1 MATGSSLKWRT
12 GPLKIITLNRI
23 ISSDEGVLGLLHSN
37 GKPISV
43 TLERPWKDNMAWESC
58 IPFGLYPLTRLESSK
73 AFKYPHYL
81 LEGVPDRTFIKIH
94 VANYPSELHGCIG
107 VGSYYA
113 NGAIAV
119 CKSRKAMEYT
129 MWCLDR
135 HEKLALNIRDQYFK
149 TFKSTA
155 PYKLEP
161 KDGDNE

>member
-1 MATGSSLKWRT
+1 M
-12 GPLKIITLNRI
+12 KIITLNRI
-23 ISSDEGVLGLLHSN
+23 ISSKEGVLGLLHIN

-81 LEGVPDRTFIKIH
+81 LEGVHDRTYIKIH

-107 VGSYYA
+107 VGSYFA
-113 NGAIAV
+113 NGAIAIS
-119 CKSRKAMEYT
+119 KSRKAMDHV
-129 MWCLDR
+129 MWALDR

-149 TFKSTA
+149 TFPKTA

-161 KDGDNE
+161 KNGDNE

>member
-1 MATGSSLKWRT
+1 M
-12 GPLKIITLNRI
+12 KIITLNRI
-23 ISSDEGVLGLLHSN
+23 ISSDEGVLGLLHIN
-37 GKPISV
+37 GKPLSV
-43 TLERPWKDNMAWESC
+43 SQERPWKDNWAWESC
-58 IPFGLYPLTRLESSK
+58 IPFGLYPLIRLESSK

-107 VGSYYA
+107 VGSYLA

-119 CKSRKAMEYT
+119 SKSRKAMEYT

-161 KDGDNE
+161 ENGEAA

>member
-1 MATGSSLKWRT
+1 M
-12 GPLKIITLNRI
+12 KIITLSRI
-23 ISSDEGVLGLLHSN
+23 ISSDEGVLGLLHIN

-43 TLERPWKDNMAWESC
+43 TLERPWQENKAFESC
-58 IPFGLYPLTRLESSK
+58 IPFGLYPLTRIESSK

-107 VGSYYA
+107 VGSYFA

-119 CKSRKAMEYT
+119 CKSRKAMDHT
-129 MWCLDR
+129 MWSLDR
-135 HEKLALNIRDQYFK
+135 HEKLALNIRSEYFK
-149 TFKSTA
+149 TFPKKA

-161 KDGDNE
+161 KNGDKE